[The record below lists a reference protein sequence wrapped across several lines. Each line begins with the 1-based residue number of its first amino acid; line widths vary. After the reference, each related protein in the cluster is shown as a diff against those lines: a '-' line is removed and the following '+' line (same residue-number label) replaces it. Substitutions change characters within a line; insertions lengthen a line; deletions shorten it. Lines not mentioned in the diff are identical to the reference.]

1 MAGSAIYLDID
12 ISDAKKTIDAL
23 RAVHTEHEMNQL
35 LYRAFKRT
43 GGRVKTILRQEIPQ
57 DYAAPSAADSRPAAA
72 LTAGT
77 PHAASVTRS
86 TPRS

>member
-43 GGRVKTILRQEIPQ
+43 GGRVKRYCGKRFRRITK
-57 DYAAPSAADSRPAAA
+57 
-72 LTAGT
+72 
-77 PHAASVTRS
+77 
-86 TPRS
+86 